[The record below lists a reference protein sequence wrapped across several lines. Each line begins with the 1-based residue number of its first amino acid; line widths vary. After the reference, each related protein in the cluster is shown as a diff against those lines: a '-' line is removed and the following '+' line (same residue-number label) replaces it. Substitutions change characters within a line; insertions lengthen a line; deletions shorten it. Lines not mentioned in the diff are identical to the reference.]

1 MKRAIIKI
9 FIQLLYI
16 KTGKNLFIYK
26 YENISY
32 TFSRQKY
39 IHTFLKDLMILF
51 ASKNIM

>member
-32 TFSRQKY
+32 TFSRQKC

-51 ASKNIM
+51 TSKDIM